1 MCKDENALEI
11 MRISTKKEA
20 DRKDKL
26 EKLLMKYDQIHSIE
40 RQHVKTLKAGI
51 IVLSW
56 LSLGIEGRHGCTQDP
71 LLGRPEHPRQQQP
84 EHRDTRVPLHAT

>member
-1 MCKDENALEI
+1 MRYGTSKNISKKGSCISLWASMCKDENALEI

-51 IVLSW
+51 IVLS
-56 LSLGIEGRHGCTQDP
+56 
-71 LLGRPEHPRQQQP
+71 
-84 EHRDTRVPLHAT
+84 